1 MCYNNNMYK
10 LPKKINEEIISYL
23 SNVVVPSN
31 IGANLIQ
38 IAQVLSKLEEIKD
51 DEDNKV
57 TQNKKVK

>member
-1 MCYNNNMYK
+1 MYK